1 MENGGSHAL
10 GGEDGWEQNLMW
22 DIPSAPNNGRY
33 CLAERFLGGHT
44 LVAVGVGKRLMVMTK
59 ENFGVSSPNPN
70 TSSPF
75 ARSENA
81 APWMP
86 LWGGYFHRDPPEFRV
101 GRNGAGGI
109 YTPLWVGWPHAAQ
122 RHVTSLTSAPLV
134 LGDTHFGADGIRGAG
149 RELERREQ
157 RHPAVCGDNGKR
169 GGSGHRLRRRRCR

>member
-1 MENGGSHAL
+1 MENGGSHAF

-86 LWGGYFHRDPPEFRV
+86 LWGNNFHRDPPEFRV
-101 GRNGAGGI
+101 WGYLHAPRALGVSTHHFG
-109 YTPLWVGWPHAAQ
+109 WVG
-122 RHVTSLTSAPLV
+122 LTQPS
-134 LGDTHFGADGIRGAG
+134 DMSYR
-149 RELERREQ
+149 
-157 RHPAVCGDNGKR
+157 
-169 GGSGHRLRRRRCR
+169 